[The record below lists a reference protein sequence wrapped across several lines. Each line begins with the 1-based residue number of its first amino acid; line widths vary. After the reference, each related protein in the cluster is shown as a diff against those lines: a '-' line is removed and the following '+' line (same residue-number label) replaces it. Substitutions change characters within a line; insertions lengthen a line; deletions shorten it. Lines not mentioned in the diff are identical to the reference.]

1 MEFNINDE
9 VIVKS
14 TNEVCTIIDKM
25 RSESR
30 GDFLYILKPNK
41 GGRSCMRREDD
52 LEPSR
57 KKSEYKVET
66 EIADNV
72 VIGII
77 YEVIDGKEFEV
88 CRGHGHIIH
97 EGAEGIAQACS
108 YAYKKAFAEI
118 DTGIYHKQNRR
129 VR

>member
-1 MEFNINDE
+1 MFNINDE
-9 VIVKS
+9 VIIKS
-14 TNEVCTIIDKM
+14 NNTVGTIIDKM
-25 RSESR
+25 RSEAR
-30 GDFLYILKPNK
+30 GRFIYVIKPSD
-41 GGRSCMRREDD
+41 GGRLTMREEGD
-52 LEPSR
+52 LELYR
-57 KKSEYKVET
+57 KKAEYKVET

-77 YEVIDGKEFEV
+77 YEVIDGEEYEV

-118 DTGIYHKQNRR
+118 DTGIYHKQNKGERR
-129 VR
+129 